1 MKGIINFIVNDN
13 RQKIAI
19 ANIQIHILTSIL
31 SSLGGPKQPKKVEW
45 FLSWDMKVEPKKHFN
60 CLKTESNKTL
70 TLLISWLIHF
80 NR

>member
-13 RQKIAI
+13 RPKIAI

-45 FLSWDMKVEPKKHFN
+45 FLSWDMKVEPKKHF
-60 CLKTESNKTL
+60 K
-70 TLLISWLIHF
+70 LLENWIKQDSDFINQPTDPL
-80 NR
+80 

>member
-31 SSLGGPKQPKKVEW
+31 SSLGGPKQPKKVE
-45 FLSWDMKVEPKKHFN
+45 
-60 CLKTESNKTL
+60 
-70 TLLISWLIHF
+70 
-80 NR
+80 

>member
-45 FLSWDMKVEPKKHFN
+45 FELGYEGWAKE
-60 CLKTESNKTL
+60 TL
-70 TLLISWLIHF
+70 
-80 NR
+80 

>member
-60 CLKTESNKTL
+60 CLNWIKQDSDFINQPTDPL
-70 TLLISWLIHF
+70 
-80 NR
+80 

>member
-31 SSLGGPKQPKKVEW
+31 SSLGE
-45 FLSWDMKVEPKKHFN
+45 
-60 CLKTESNKTL
+60 
-70 TLLISWLIHF
+70 
-80 NR
+80 

>member
-31 SSLGGPKQPKKVEW
+31 SSSWVIFELGYEGWAKE
-45 FLSWDMKVEPKKHFN
+45 
-60 CLKTESNKTL
+60 TL
-70 TLLISWLIHF
+70 
-80 NR
+80 